1 MYHTCGGHTAETTR
15 RGDHF
20 LSESKSFA
28 SSATASAVST
38 LPPSIAAEALTVQQ
52 QALRVEHHAV
62 VGRGEEGRD
71 VPGRLQP
78 AELQEALVLAHG
90 LADELGAARL
100 TLRSDDDRLQG
111 RGENV
116 YDTPPGGKPWPR
128 TCFS

>member
-1 MYHTCGGHTAETTR
+1 MREKGTHTTQTIGAEY
-15 RGDHF
+15 HF

-100 TLRSDDDRLQG
+100 TLRPDDNRLPKSSERVRIRAEMTMQ
-111 RGENV
+111 
-116 YDTPPGGKPWPR
+116 R